1 MHSSVSNR
9 QMFFLLLLTLT
20 AYTVISIPNVISQTS
35 GTGGWLSLMITA
47 LLFAV
52 FAVILVRLNS
62 AFPGMT
68 LFEYSQR
75 IVGRIMVYVL
85 ALYFILYFLMVSA
98 YLNIQLTTVLRA
110 EFYPKTPQWAMIVA
124 SVIVFGIVAHRAGG
138 QRRPVF

>member
-68 LFEYSQR
+68 L
-75 IVGRIMVYVL
+75 
-85 ALYFILYFLMVSA
+85 
-98 YLNIQLTTVLRA
+98 LNTANASSEGSWSMSLR
-110 EFYPKTPQWAMIVA
+110 FTLFCI
-124 SVIVFGIVAHRAGG
+124 F
-138 QRRPVF
+138 